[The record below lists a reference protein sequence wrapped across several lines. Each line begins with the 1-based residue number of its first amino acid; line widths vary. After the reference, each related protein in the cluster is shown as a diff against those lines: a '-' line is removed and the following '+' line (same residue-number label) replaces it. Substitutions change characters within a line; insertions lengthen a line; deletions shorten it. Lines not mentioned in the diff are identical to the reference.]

1 MQQTQNK
8 AFASSFFHYLCL
20 RLLLPLLLITAGHVQ
35 AQNVGVGTSNP
46 LRKLSVTGSIMVDQ
60 NSNNMGTLDSA
71 ALVFGNSGSSGI
83 SSRKSGGGDHHN
95 LRFWT
100 GGVPYMNLSPTG
112 NLGVGGDYGASY
124 RLWVRNGNTRLEGDV
139 YMDGEMTAMGNS
151 AIGGNVDPDYR
162 LRVWGGNARIGGDF
176 HSTGNVGIGGL
187 PDNNFRLRVYDGE
200 TRLGGSLQVTG
211 HTTVATLGSTGN
223 ISTNATITA
232 GNINVNNSLTID
244 GKGSVRSNGPSPLRI
259 GFDVRPVSI
268 VLLANSGVT
277 LQADIT
283 DFAGNNS
290 DVRVMLSQI
299 DLEPGN
305 TMFLDNLIV
314 HVVAVDAA
322 TDTCTLRLVNR
333 SNVQATLVANIYLT
347 TIAKN

>member
-1 MQQTQNK
+1 MKYNFL
-8 AFASSFFHYLCL
+8 FA
-20 RLLLPLLLITAGHVQ
+20 LLLFIGISSS

-46 LRKLSVTGSIMVDQ
+46 LRKLSVTGSVMVDQ
-60 NSNNMGTLDSA
+60 NNNNTGTLDSA
-71 ALVFGNSGSSGI
+71 ALVFGSAGLAGI
-83 SSRKSGGGDHHN
+83 SSQKNGSDPNG
-95 LRFWT
+95 LQFWT
-100 GGVPYMNLSPTG
+100 NGALRMNLSSQG
-112 NLGVGGDYGASY
+112 NLGVGGTFSPSH
-124 RLWVRNGNTRLEGDV
+124 RLRVAGHGQIEGNL
-139 YMDGEMTAMGNS
+139 TAFGSLTATGNS
-151 AIGGNVDPDYR
+151 AIGGSVDPDYR
-162 LRVWGGNARIGGDF
+162 LRVWDGNARIGGDF
-176 HSTGNVGIGGL
+176 HATGNVGVGGL
-187 PDNNFRLRVYDGE
+187 PDNVHRLRVYNGSSYLD
-200 TRLGGSLQVTG
+200 GSLQVTG
-211 HTTVATLGSTGN
+211 HTSVATLGSTGN

-259 GFDVRPVSI
+259 GFDVRPVNI
-268 VLLANSGVT
+268 VLLANSGAT

-283 DFAGNNS
+283 DFSGNNS
-290 DVRVMLSQI
+290 DVRVMVSQI

-333 SNVQATLVANIYLT
+333 SNVQATFVANIYLT